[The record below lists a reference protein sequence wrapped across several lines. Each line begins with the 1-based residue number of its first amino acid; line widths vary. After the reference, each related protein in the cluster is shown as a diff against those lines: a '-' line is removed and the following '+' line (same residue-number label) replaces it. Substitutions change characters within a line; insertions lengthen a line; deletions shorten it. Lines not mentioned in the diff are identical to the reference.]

1 MQAAPETEQLEEA
14 APRESFAAFL
24 ADDASVQ
31 QVRQCIAEM
40 GLPPSCV
47 HRGDISTAINYLEK
61 VRSPRALMVDIAGA
75 EPALTKIQ
83 HLADVCEP
91 GVSVV
96 AVGDR
101 NDVGLYRDLLGVGI
115 SDYIVKPLPAYLIH
129 KAMNGLLG
137 LAEVAN
143 TPLSHKLGKIITVVG
158 TRGGVG
164 ASTLATNLAWGLA
177 NRKHRRVA
185 LVDLDLKY
193 GACGLMLGV
202 KSDSGLREALERPVR
217 VDELFVRRA
226 MIPCGER
233 LFLLA
238 CQEKVNDPIVVD
250 PLALSQLVSILRKE
264 FHFVVLDAA
273 RENSTLL
280 AQALELAST
289 RIVVV
294 DQTTLSVRDML
305 GMREAY
311 RLGQDD
317 SRNMMVLNRFGESGK
332 AGIAAKEMEEV
343 VGLRFDSIVP
353 FDAKSVVF
361 AANAGVPLLNRRGP
375 AAKAIEQLAEKLGG
389 HAPLSRKRWWQ
400 IFRK

>member
-1 MQAAPETEQLEEA
+1 MQVALDKEELDEP
-14 APRESFAAFL
+14 APREPFAAFL
-24 ADDASVQ
+24 ADDTSAQ
-31 QVRQCIAEM
+31 LVRECGADMGIAA
-40 GLPPSCV
+40 GSI
-47 HRGDISTAINYLEK
+47 HRGDIGTAIAYLEK
-61 VRSPRALMVDIAGA
+61 ARSPRALMVDISGT
-75 EPALTKIQ
+75 EPALTRIQ

-115 SDYIVKPLPAYLIH
+115 SDYIVKPLPPHLVQ

-137 LAEVAN
+137 IAEVAN
-143 TPLSHKLGKIITVVG
+143 TPLSHKLGKIIAVVG

-164 ASTLATNLAWGLA
+164 ATTLATNLAWGVA
-177 NRKHRRVA
+177 NKRHRRVA
-185 LVDLDLKY
+185 LIDLDLKF

-202 KSDSGLREALERPVR
+202 KSDSGLREALERPAR
-217 VDELFVRRA
+217 VDELFIQRA

-233 LFLLA
+233 LSLLT
-238 CQEKVNDPIVVD
+238 CQESVDDPIVID
-250 PLALSQLVSILRKE
+250 PMALMQLISILRKE
-264 FHFVVLDAA
+264 FHFVVLDVS
-273 RENSTLL
+273 RENTTLL

-305 GMREAY
+305 GLRESY
-311 RLGQDD
+311 NLGQDD

-332 AGIAAKEMEEV
+332 SGIAPKEMEEV
-343 VGLRFDSIVP
+343 VGLKFDAIVP

-361 AANAGVPLLNRRGP
+361 AANAGIPLLTRRGP
-375 AAKAIEQLAEKLGG
+375 AAKAIEQLAEKVGG
-389 HAPLSRKRWWQ
+389 HALVTRKRWWQ
-400 IFRK
+400 IFRR